1 MQDNSHA
8 WGIVRVANSMK
19 HFSVQVTCNDGSQY
33 WIPAYRDEAEGL
45 YKAAMESV
53 LYKKAISILA
63 SR

>member
-1 MQDNSHA
+1 
-8 WGIVRVANSMK
+8 MK

-33 WIPAYRDEAEGL
+33 GILAYRDEAEGL